1 MFLKRFWISGMLLSL
16 WVAMGLAG
24 VDPEGKLDVGTR
36 MVVEMDDTLSW
47 ESAKAGD
54 KFKSHLVEP
63 VSVGGKVVA
72 QRGAEV
78 TGAVT
83 AVRKQSRLRG
93 GGDVEVQFESM
104 KLASGEVVEIVAVPK
119 TLFFPEPTSGPAA
132 TALNLV
138 GEGQRDLLK
147 KIELPLKGRLFNRR
161 GEQQLAKGT
170 QIEIVLQKAV
180 KIK

>member
-1 MFLKRFWISGMLLSL
+1 MVLSL
-16 WVAMGLAG
+16 CAATGLAG
-24 VDPEGKLDVGTR
+24 GEPESRLDVGTR
-36 MVVEMDDTLSW
+36 LVVEMDDTLSW

-72 QRGAEV
+72 PRGAEV
-78 TGAVT
+78 IGVVT

-119 TLFFPEPTSGPAA
+119 TLFFPEPSSGPAA
-132 TALNLV
+132 TALDLV
-138 GEGQRDLLK
+138 GAGQRDLLK
-147 KIELPLKGRLFNRR
+147 KIELPLKSRLFNRR
-161 GEQQLAKGT
+161 GEQQLAKGI
-170 QIEIVLQKAV
+170 QIELVLQKVV
-180 KIK
+180 KLK